1 MQGNLGRFLRSRLLT
16 AEQQEQK
23 RIVTV
28 TDESIRT
35 AEVRSKEFSSLGEH
49 AVAGRTRTVT
59 LRLSDFM
66 HFDHYEGQTES
77 DALGYGC
84 FLGGELLEVEPI
96 EQSCQRFKQAE
107 VFDSFDT
114 KGCAD

>member
-1 MQGNLGRFLRSRLLT
+1 
-16 AEQQEQK
+16 
-23 RIVTV
+23 
-28 TDESIRT
+28 
-35 AEVRSKEFSSLGEH
+35 
-49 AVAGRTRTVT
+49 
-59 LRLSDFM
+59 M